1 MIIIIVVYCRT
12 MLRNVV
18 LVKLQSIV
26 FDYFGFVNFWSKL
39 LRSLFTGCNL
49 VFRRWENIHPWK
61 AVPNFVMNFCL
72 MTSI

>member
-26 FDYFGFVNFWSKL
+26 FDYFGFVNFL
-39 LRSLFTGCNL
+39 EQVVTLFIYRMQ
-49 VFRRWENIHPWK
+49 FS
-61 AVPNFVMNFCL
+61 F
-72 MTSI
+72 